1 MAYSQVALEDKIL
14 EMYPE
19 IHNHGISVGLK
30 FDEERNVWVVKFRKD
45 HHELETFLEKHDAD
59 ECMDGKKC
67 VYLGVQLGD
76 FIDNFERKHPV

>member
-1 MAYSQVALEDKIL
+1 MAYSQVALEEKIM

-19 IHNHGISVGLK
+19 ISRHGISLGLR
-30 FDEERNVWVVKFRKD
+30 FDKDKDAWVVKFKKD
-45 HHELETFLEKHDAD
+45 RHELETYLDKKDAD

-76 FIDNFERKHPV
+76 FIDNFKRPHPA